1 GRGSPIGSAR
11 HARRELLRDCQIYER
26 HILEEGTQEHLAAEF
41 GVTQQ
46 GAKQRRSGC
55 RRMGFPARQVVQ

>member
-1 GRGSPIGSAR
+1 MSLRKVRGGPPKD
-11 HARRELLRDCQIYER
+11 RDCQLYER